1 MKFNTFIHDVR
12 ILKALDALGFHDLTS
27 VQQNTIP
34 VLLDNKD
41 CIVQSKTGSGKT
53 AAYALPILEKIIIDQ
68 KEPFWRQL
76 ENLCYKFK
84 KHLIIWV
91 CIRKSKQ

>member
-41 CIVQSKTGSGKT
+41 CIVQSKEVVK
-53 AAYALPILEKIIIDQ
+53 
-68 KEPFWRQL
+68 RQL
-76 ENLCYKFK
+76 MLY
-84 KHLIIWV
+84 LY
-91 CIRKSKQ
+91 